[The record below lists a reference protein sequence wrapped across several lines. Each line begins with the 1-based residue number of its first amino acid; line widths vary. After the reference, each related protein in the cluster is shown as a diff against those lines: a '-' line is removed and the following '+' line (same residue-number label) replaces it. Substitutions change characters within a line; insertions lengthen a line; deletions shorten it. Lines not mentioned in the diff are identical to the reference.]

1 MSESWVATAGA
12 VLPGAARS
20 RCRCRCRGDP
30 TWGGTL
36 RCGRERSSCRTWQP
50 DQSGGAAETWS
61 SRPASPGNQ
70 KVKEDAGGRRWMPDE
85 DAPQRIGQ
93 ERKRKR
99 GNTNSQ
105 ERRNEEEGVGKRE
118 KGNRH
123 NGNGGRGPRLLDEA
137 RRSRA
142 SFGRKANHDA
152 SLLAAGWCSSSTSLL
167 RAGTCLKQGEG
178 RSSRWRLGALLR
190 HRELLRACGRLM
202 APAPV
207 RAQRP
212 VTCL

>member
-1 MSESWVATAGA
+1 
-12 VLPGAARS
+12 
-20 RCRCRCRGDP
+20 
-30 TWGGTL
+30 
-36 RCGRERSSCRTWQP
+36 
-50 DQSGGAAETWS
+50 
-61 SRPASPGNQ
+61 
-70 KVKEDAGGRRWMPDE
+70 MPDE

-202 APAPV
+202 APAPCARPTARDLSLKRHPPSPSLLLCFASLASHPLLLCY
-207 RAQRP
+207 RAKHFSVLQNGP
-212 VTCL
+212 LG

>member
-1 MSESWVATAGA
+1 
-12 VLPGAARS
+12 
-20 RCRCRCRGDP
+20 
-30 TWGGTL
+30 
-36 RCGRERSSCRTWQP
+36 
-50 DQSGGAAETWS
+50 
-61 SRPASPGNQ
+61 
-70 KVKEDAGGRRWMPDE
+70 MPDE

-167 RAGTCLKQGEG
+167 SRDLPQARG
-178 RSSRWRLGALLR
+178 RKKLLLEAWSIAPSSRTTSRVWQTDGSGPCARPTARDLSLKRHPPSPSLLLCFASLASHPLLLCYRAKHFSVLQNGPLG
-190 HRELLRACGRLM
+190 
-202 APAPV
+202 
-207 RAQRP
+207 
-212 VTCL
+212 